1 MKKLFRFFGS
11 PAGLAVL
18 VIVAAITCA
27 SIAATYLFK
36 LIQTDVEDRLV
47 ATLEASIHQ
56 ARQSLEK
63 HQTLARYWAE
73 NPLIQAAAL
82 AASNQQSSDSKTQ
95 ISNAQASLS
104 AVSGIENYRDYRLI
118 DRHGNVILSRPGH
131 DVRRQARIRLP
142 DNLLSQA
149 WHGRT
154 VVTPPFKSGRPWPDK
169 RGRLT
174 ENIATMMIL
183 SPVRDEHGRTVALL
197 SFELDPDLIFLP
209 AFHHNQIGKTGHTYA
224 INSDGLLLTAS
235 KYDQQLRNSGLLN
248 PRQPHAALNL
258 VVNDP
263 KWADTDAQNAL
274 TEMAVSLSQGQSGI
288 NLQGYRDY
296 RGVDVIG
303 AWRWDN
309 SLGMGVVTETEA
321 AEVYQLYRSI
331 LLSVTISIVFV
342 IAITLIALF
351 FYRRK
356 HQHQM
361 SSLHQRDAIIN
372 QTDDGFVTIDNR
384 GMIVMTNPAITRL
397 FGYASDEL
405 IGNNV
410 SILLPPDERVE
421 HDHYVRHSEI
431 HERKIIHKVRS
442 LQGCHKDGHLFPI
455 ELNVTPM
462 TFSHQK
468 YFIGVIR
475 DISERHSYQQALIAA
490 KEAAEEANQA
500 KSDFLAKMSHEL
512 RTPLNAIIGFSQ
524 LLKMD
529 KLDANQ
535 RESVEMIHDAGEHLL
550 ALINDVLDLARI
562 ESGRMLLSLEA
573 VSPQELLGSLYPM
586 LNVQIQTLGLSF
598 TTEIDVADDCHVY
611 ADYTKLKQ
619 VLLNLL
625 SNACKYNRPGGTI
638 TLRVTTQPDGKV
650 RISVQ
655 DSGDG
660 ISEKMQKR
668 IFEPFNRLDKTNSKI
683 EGTGIGLAISAELVK
698 LMGGELGFS
707 SRLGEGSTFWVML
720 SACQPSGHQTDS
732 D

>member
-638 TLRVTTQPDGKV
+638 TLRVTTQTDGKV